1 MPDAKKLCA
10 AGTHLYT
17 STGIIF
23 SFLATIALINQDIRI
38 FLVSLFLAVIVDGT
52 DGTLARKCSITEIL
66 PNFDGA
72 KLDDLIDYLTYV
84 FLPCMGLIQFK
95 VLPSGLGWIAVIPM
109 LASLYGFC
117 QKNAKTNES
126 FVGFPS
132 YWNVIFLYL
141 YILDMPSPG
150 TIAALLI
157 FSALTFVPLKY
168 IYPSK
173 TRWMQSTTLILSALY
188 AAVIA
193 GICFFPQSAWV
204 REAAFISL
212 VYPGYYLLISLIHHF
227 RPS

>member
-1 MPDAKKLCA
+1 
-10 AGTHLYT
+10 
-17 STGIIF
+17 
-23 SFLATIALINQDIRI
+23 
-38 FLVSLFLAVIVDGT
+38 
-52 DGTLARKCSITEIL
+52 
-66 PNFDGA
+66 
-72 KLDDLIDYLTYV
+72 
-84 FLPCMGLIQFK
+84 
-95 VLPSGLGWIAVIPM
+95 
-109 LASLYGFC
+109 
-117 QKNAKTNES
+117 
-126 FVGFPS
+126 
-132 YWNVIFLYL
+132 
-141 YILDMPSPG
+141 MPSPG